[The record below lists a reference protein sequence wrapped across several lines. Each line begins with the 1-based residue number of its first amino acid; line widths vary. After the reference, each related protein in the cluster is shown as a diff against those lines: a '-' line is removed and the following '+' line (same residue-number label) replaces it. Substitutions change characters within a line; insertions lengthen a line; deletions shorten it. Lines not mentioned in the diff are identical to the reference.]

1 MKSWAKPTPELVT
14 RAIASMPYPE
24 QQRYFFER
32 LDNPEWVEPLRKAK
46 FFSDLPTE
54 THEGN
59 VATFYLWPASRY
71 LSRMA
76 GLKPDLVAEIMGGFP
91 ETGNPFVIQDI
102 LTAARAMPPA
112 ASAKLAEAL
121 ARSARS
127 TGFIGMDR
135 AGEVAANLAEAGE
148 TKAAL
153 TILRSVL
160 DVIPDPRPVT
170 VGPSGRV
177 YRHDA
182 RTAIRSFDYASIL
195 RQSGE
200 RLASSLG
207 VEYITL
213 LSKKLVF
220 ALAQE
225 YPQYKKS
232 PRPVEDYSYIW
243 RAHLDGWDMHEEAK
257 QLLIFGVLQA
267 TERLAS
273 EGRWKE
279 AQQVLEKQLFSVF
292 ERIQLFLLA
301 KYPELDIELAAKK
314 LGDSTLFHAFG
325 LRQEY
330 NQLARTAFSRI
341 LAEKQDA
348 VLALVD
354 AGLNRERMVERGLS
368 QEEIDQTIRQWT
380 LERYEPI
387 RQSLS
392 PDRLRRVE
400 LLEQEFGAARRYEN
414 PVVRGGAVPVGGKS
428 PAASADLQAMSV
440 DEVLNYLRTWSPNH
454 SEPFGPSYQGLA
466 RELTTAVEAAPERYV
481 ERLEDFKR
489 LPSTYVRAVFQGFR
503 DATRRGV
510 DLAWPALLGFAE
522 WICEQSDIV
531 SEQSDEDDWHGHDSG
546 WHPTRFAIVDMLE
559 DAIKKGVLP
568 IDLDSLTWKVIDKLS
583 DDESECLN
591 YEDPDSQEKDV
602 WSYSLNTLRPR
613 AIRVALNYI
622 EWRFTRLKAE
632 GRSIDD
638 APEILA
644 YLEKHL
650 DPATE
655 KCLSVRLIYGEKFPF
670 LHAVAPQWA
679 SRAYREI
686 FPTSIE
692 LEPLRDVAWGA
703 YLAANQAYSD
713 LFPLLEPLYRDA
725 MQISDE
731 SRKQGKSHITDRPS
745 SLLAHHLLQL
755 FWRGKI
761 DLREGSPLV
770 EFLSNAGTSA
780 LRSTIIYVGQSL
792 SEAQETVAPEVI
804 TRLQTLWDY
813 ILESDRA
820 KSLREVFTY
829 FGWWFNTPYFEDH
842 WALDHLESS
851 LLLAKGKF
859 EPLLNAL
866 ARLSRLAE
874 AYPSQVLNCTKMI
887 TLGADEYVDLWT
899 ADLDHILRTAL
910 TSGDANAAA
919 TASELINE
927 LGRRG
932 HHAYRT
938 LIRSGDVSQ

>member
-1 MKSWAKPTPELVT
+1 MKSWTKPTPELVT
-14 RAIASMPYPE
+14 RAIASMPYLE

-32 LDNPEWVEPLRKAK
+32 LDNPGWIEPLRKAK

-54 THEGN
+54 TREGN
-59 VATFYLWPASRY
+59 VATFYLWPASRF

-76 GLKPDLVAEIMGGFP
+76 GLKPNLVAEIMGGFP
-91 ETGNPFVIQDI
+91 ETGNPFVMQDI
-102 LTAARAMPPA
+102 LTAARAMPPTA
-112 ASAKLAEAL
+112 AAKLAEVI
-121 ARSARS
+121 ARSARG

-148 TKAAL
+148 TKAAQ

-177 YRHDA
+177 YRHNA

-213 LSKKLVF
+213 LSKKLIF

-279 AQQVLEKQLFSVF
+279 VQQVLEKQLFSVF

-354 AGLNRERMVERGLS
+354 AGLNRARMVERGLS

-428 PAASADLQAMSV
+428 PADSADLQAMSV
-440 DEVLNYLRTWSPNH
+440 DEVINYLRIWSPNR

-466 RELTTAVEAAPERYV
+466 RELTAAVEAAPERYV
-481 ERLEDFKR
+481 ECLDDFKE
-489 LPSTYVRAVFQGFR
+489 LPSTYVRAALQGFR

-510 DLAWPALLGFAE
+510 DLAWPALLGLAE
-522 WICEQSDIV
+522 WICEQPDVV

-568 IDLDSLTWKVIDKLS
+568 IELDSLAWKVIDTLS

-591 YEDPDSQEKDV
+591 YEDPACLEKDV

-644 YLEKHL
+644 YLDKHL
-650 DPATE
+650 DPAIE

-679 SRAYREI
+679 SREYREI

-725 MQISDE
+725 MQISDD

-745 SLLAHHLLQL
+745 AMLAHHLIQL

-761 DLREGSPLV
+761 DLREDSPLV
-770 EFLSNAGTSA
+770 EFLNNAGTSA
-780 LRSTIIYVGQSL
+780 LRATIIYVGQSL
-792 SEAQETVAPEVI
+792 AEAPETVAPEVI
-804 TRLQTLWDY
+804 AHLQTLWDY
-813 ILESDRA
+813 ILESDHA
-820 KSLREVFTY
+820 KGLSEVFAY
-829 FGWWFNTPYFEDH
+829 FGWWFNTLYFEDH
-842 WALDHLESS
+842 WALDHLGNS

-874 AYPSQVLNCTKMI
+874 AYPAQVLNCTKMI

-910 TSGDANAAA
+910 TSGDTKAAA
-919 TASELINE
+919 LASKLINE

-932 HHAYRT
+932 HHSYRS
-938 LIRSGDVSQ
+938 LIRPSDASQ

>member
-14 RAIASMPYPE
+14 RAIASMPYLE

-32 LDNPEWVEPLRKAK
+32 LENPEWIEPLRKAK

-54 THEGN
+54 TREGN
-59 VATFYLWPASRY
+59 VVTFYLWPASRY

-76 GLKPDLVAEIMGGFP
+76 GFKPDLVAQIMSAFP
-91 ETGNPFVIQDI
+91 ETANPFVMQDI
-102 LTAARAMPPA
+102 LNAARAMPPA

-121 ARSARS
+121 ARSARGS
-127 TGFIGMDR
+127 GFVGMDR

-170 VGPSGRV
+170 VGPSGRL
-177 YRHDA
+177 YRHEA
-182 RTAIRSFDYASIL
+182 RTAIRSFDYAAIL
-195 RQSGE
+195 RHSGE

-207 VEYITL
+207 AEYITL

-220 ALAQE
+220 AFAQE
-225 YPQYKKS
+225 YPEYKKS

-243 RAHLDGWDMHEEAK
+243 RANLEGWDMHEQAK

-273 EGRWKE
+273 EQRWKE
-279 AQQVLEKQLFSVF
+279 AQQVLEKQPFAVF

-301 KYPELDIELAAKK
+301 KYPELDPELAAKK

-330 NQLARTAFSRI
+330 NQLARTVFS
-341 LAEKQDA
+341 EMSVEQQGS
-348 VLALVD
+348 VLALID
-354 AGLNRERMVERGLS
+354 AGLNRERMIERGLS
-368 QEEIDQTIRQWT
+368 QEEIEQTTRQWT

-400 LLEQEFGAARRYEN
+400 ALEQEFGAARRYEN
-414 PVVRGGAVPVGGKS
+414 PVVRGGAVPLGGKS
-428 PAASADLQAMSV
+428 PAESADLRAMSV
-440 DEVLNYLRTWSPNH
+440 DEVLNYLRTWSPKP

-466 RELTTAVEAAPERYV
+466 RELATAIEAAPERYV
-481 ERLEDFKR
+481 ERLDDFKE
-489 LPSTYVRAVFQGFR
+489 LPPTYVRAALQGFR

-510 DLAWPALLGFAE
+510 DLAWPVLLGLAE
-522 WICEQSDIV
+522 WICEQPDIV
-531 SEQSDEDDWHGHDSG
+531 SEQPDADDWHGHDSG
-546 WHPTRFAIVDMLE
+546 WHPARFSIVDLLE
-559 DAIKKGVLP
+559 DAIKKSVLP
-568 IDLDSLTWKVIDKLS
+568 VELDSLAWKVINRLS

-591 YEDPDSQEKDV
+591 YEDPGSLEKDV
-602 WSYSLNTLRPR
+602 WSYSLNALRPR
-613 AIRVALNYI
+613 AVRVALNYI
-622 EWRFTRLKAE
+622 EWRFRRFKAE
-632 GRSIDD
+632 GKSIDD
-638 APEILA
+638 APEIVA
-644 YLEKHL
+644 YLDKHL
-650 DPATE
+650 NPAID

-670 LHAVAPQWA
+670 LHAVAPRWA

-686 FPTSIE
+686 FPTAIE
-692 LEPLRDVAWGA
+692 SEPLRDVAWGA

-725 MQISDE
+725 IQISDD

-745 SLLAHHLLQL
+745 AMLAHHLIQL

-761 DLREGSPLV
+761 DLRENSPLV
-770 EFLSNAGTSA
+770 EFLNNAGASA

-792 SEAQETVAPEVI
+792 AEVPETVAPEVI
-804 TRLQTLWDY
+804 AHLQTLWDY
-813 ILESDRA
+813 ILESDHA
-820 KSLREVFTY
+820 KSLSEVFTY
-829 FGWWFNTPYFEDH
+829 FGWWFNTTYFEDR
-842 WALDHLESS
+842 WALDHLGNS
-851 LLLAKGKF
+851 LLLAKGRF

-910 TSGDANAAA
+910 TSGDVNAAA

-932 HHAYRT
+932 HHSYRA

>member
-14 RAIASMPYPE
+14 RAIAGMPYLE

-32 LDNPEWVEPLRKAK
+32 LENPEWIEPLRKAK

-59 VATFYLWPASRY
+59 VVTFYLWPASRY

-76 GLKPDLVAEIMGGFP
+76 GLKPDLVAEIMSGFP
-91 ETGNPFVIQDI
+91 ETANPFVMQDI
-102 LTAARAMPPA
+102 LNAARTMPPTAA
-112 ASAKLAEAL
+112 AKLAEAI
-121 ARSARS
+121 ARSARGS
-127 TGFIGMDR
+127 GFVGMDR
-135 AGEVAANLAEAGE
+135 AGEVAADLAEAGE
-148 TKAAL
+148 TKSAL

-160 DVIPDPRPVT
+160 DVVPDPRPLT
-170 VGPSGRV
+170 VGPSGHV
-177 YRHDA
+177 YRHEA
-182 RTAIRSFDYASIL
+182 RTAIRSFDYAGIL
-195 RQSGE
+195 RHSGE

-225 YPQYKKS
+225 YPQYKKES
-232 PRPVEDYSYIW
+232 RPVEDYSYIW
-243 RAHLDGWDMHEEAK
+243 RAHLDTWDMHEVAK
-257 QLLIFGVLQA
+257 QLLIFGTLQA

-279 AQQVLEKQLFSVF
+279 AQQVLERQPFAVF

-301 KYPELDIELAAKK
+301 KYPDLDLELAAKK
-314 LGDSTLFHAFG
+314 LGEPTLFHAFG

-330 NQLARTAFSRI
+330 NQLARTIFPKMSPD
-341 LAEKQDA
+341 QQNA
-348 VLALVD
+348 VLALID
-354 AGLNRERMVERGLS
+354 AGLNQGRMIERGLS
-368 QEEIDQTIRQWT
+368 QEQIEQTIRQWT

-387 RQSLS
+387 RQSLA
-392 PDRLRRVE
+392 PDRLKRVE
-400 LLEQEFGAARRYEN
+400 ALEQEFGSARRYEN
-414 PVVRGGAVPVGGKS
+414 PVVRGGAVPLGGKS
-428 PAASADLQAMSV
+428 PANSADLQAMSV
-440 DEVLNYLRTWSPNH
+440 DEVLSYLRTWSPTR

-466 RELTTAVEAAPERYV
+466 RELTTAIEAAPERYV
-481 ERLEDFKR
+481 ERLDDFKQ
-489 LPSTYVRAVFQGFR
+489 LPPTYVRAALQGFR
-503 DATRRGV
+503 DATRKGIA
-510 DLAWPALLGFAE
+510 LAWPPLLGLAE
-522 WICEQSDIV
+522 WICEQPDIA
-531 SEQSDEDDWHGHDSG
+531 SKQSDEDDWHGHDSG
-546 WHPTRFAIVDMLE
+546 WHPTRFAIVDILE

-568 IDLDSLTWKVIDKLS
+568 VELASLAWKVIDTLS

-591 YEDPDSQEKDV
+591 YEDPASQEKDV

-613 AIRVALNYI
+613 AVRVALNYI

-638 APEILA
+638 DPEILT
-644 YLEKHL
+644 YLDKHL

-670 LHAVAPQWA
+670 LHAVAPQWG

-686 FPTSIE
+686 FPTAGE
-692 LEPLRDVAWGA
+692 LQPLRDVAWGA

-713 LFPLLEPLYRDA
+713 LFPLLEPLYREA
-725 MQISDE
+725 MRIPDD

-745 SLLAHHLLQL
+745 AMLAHHLVQL

-761 DLREGSPLV
+761 DLREDSPLV
-770 EFLSNAGTSA
+770 EFLNNAGTSA
-780 LRSTIIYVGQSL
+780 MRSTIIYVGQSL
-792 SEAQETVAPEVI
+792 AEASETVAPEVVGH
-804 TRLQTLWDY
+804 LQNLWDY
-813 ILESDRA
+813 ILESDHA
-820 KSLREVFTY
+820 KSLSEVFAY
-829 FGWWFNTPYFEDH
+829 FGWWFNTPYFEDY
-842 WALDHLESS
+842 WALDHLERS

-874 AYPSQVLNCTKMI
+874 TYPSQVLSCTKMI

-910 TSGDANAAA
+910 TSGDAEAVA

-932 HHAYRT
+932 HHSYRT
-938 LIRSGDVSQ
+938 LIRSGDLS